1 MDQENGKPEPMYR
14 TSEAARY
21 LGISR
26 YAVID
31 LCKAGALGFY
41 WIETWPGTRG
51 RRVISESQLKTFLAA
66 REVKP
71 KARTENEAA

>member
-1 MDQENGKPEPMYR
+1 MSLENVKPEPMYR

-26 YAVID
+26 YAVMD

-41 WIETWPGTRG
+41 WIG
-51 RRVISESQLKTFLAA
+51 RRRVFSESQLKTFLAGC
-66 REVKP
+66 EVKAHV
-71 KARTENEAA
+71 KNAAA